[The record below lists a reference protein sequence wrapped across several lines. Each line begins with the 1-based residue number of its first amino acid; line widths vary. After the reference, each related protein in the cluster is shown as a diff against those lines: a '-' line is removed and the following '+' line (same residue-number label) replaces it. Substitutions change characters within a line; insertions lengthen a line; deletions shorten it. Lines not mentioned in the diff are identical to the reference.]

1 MPPFGIQVSAV
12 VAVIEGKL
20 MTGTAAP
27 TLYLDI
33 ETTGL
38 DSGHEI
44 IEAALIDDEGHV
56 LLDTLCDPGPSHWVD
71 DEARAIHGITDDML
85 EGQRPV
91 AEVKAEI
98 IDLCRGR
105 EVVIYNAAFE
115 LGFLPDLGLAK
126 GAETIHCAM
135 EAFAKLNGEWS
146 DYYRDW
152 RWQTLAV
159 AARRAGHVW
168 RGAGHRAVHD
178 AYATRAVWHWCLANR
193 ERIRDERLQQQAD
206 AALLEYERRKRID
219 GRAPAWIEALTAK
232 VQHTGTDGCVCRR
245 CMWKDADAAFGDDL
259 RARRRDKAADKR
271 EAAYRAL
278 LDRLQAGE
286 QVEFGIRWPSD
297 ILMTTT
303 EAKKALGAHPE
314 ALGLVPQAWGVT
326 NQHTGGRRPLWCR
339 TVVSA
344 RGQNR

>member
-1 MPPFGIQVSAV
+1 
-12 VAVIEGKL
+12 
-20 MTGTAAP
+20 MTGTP

-44 IEAALIDDEGHV
+44 VEAALIDDEGRV

-71 DEARAIHGITDDML
+71 GEARAIHGITDDML
-85 EGQRPV
+85 VGQPPV

-98 IDLCRGR
+98 LHLCRGC

-115 LGFLPDLGLAK
+115 LGFLPDLALAT
-126 GAETIHCAM
+126 GAAKTHCAM
-135 EAFAKLNGEWS
+135 DAFAELYGEWS
-146 DYYRDW
+146 EFHGGW

-193 ERIRDERLQQQAD
+193 ERIRDERLQHHAD
-206 AALLEYERRKRID
+206 AALVEWERRRRVV
-219 GRAPAWIEALTAK
+219 GQLPAWAAALTAQ
-232 VQHTGTDGCVCRR
+232 VPHATGGQCACRR
-245 CMWKDADAAFGDDL
+245 CLQKDADAAFGDDL
-259 RARRRDKAADKR
+259 RARRRATAAAKR
-271 EAAYRAL
+271 EAAYEAL
-278 LDRLQAGE
+278 LARLERGE

-303 EAKKALGAHPE
+303 EAKEALGAHPE
-314 ALGLVPQAWGVT
+314 ALGLVPRGLGVT

-339 TVVSA
+339 A
-344 RGQNR
+344 EIERKRAAK

>member
-1 MPPFGIQVSAV
+1 M
-12 VAVIEGKL
+12 
-20 MTGTAAP
+20 AP
-27 TLYLDI
+27 TLYLDV

-44 IEAALIDDEGHV
+44 VEAAVINNDGHV
-56 LLDTLCDPGPSHWVD
+56 LLDTLCAPGPLHWIE
-71 DEARAIHGITDDML
+71 DEARAVHGITDDML
-85 EGQRPV
+85 VGQRPV

-98 IDLCRGR
+98 LDLCRGR

-115 LGFLPDLGLAK
+115 LGFLPDLALAT
-126 GAETIHCAM
+126 GAAKIHCAM
-135 EAFAKLNGEWS
+135 KAFAELNGEWS
-146 DYYRDW
+146 DYHGDW

-206 AALLEYERRKRID
+206 AALLEWERMHRVV
-219 GRAPAWIEALTAK
+219 GVLPAWVETLAAK
-232 VQHTGTDGCVCRR
+232 AQHTGAGGCVCRR
-245 CMWKDADAAFGDDL
+245 CLQKDADAAFGDDL
-259 RARRRDKAADKR
+259 RARHRDKATAKR
-271 EAAYRAL
+271 EAAYQSL

-286 QVEFGIRWPSD
+286 QIEFGVRWPSD
-297 ILMTTT
+297 FLMTTT
-303 EAKKALGAHPE
+303 DAKKALGAHPE
-314 ALGLVPQAWGVT
+314 ALGLVPRAWGVT

-339 TVVSA
+339 VEIERKGA
-344 RGQNR
+344 AK